1 MAEVI
6 SIARAGHAWAVKHRG
21 GYLGHANSYEE
32 AAVIG
37 RDLVRW
43 LHSQGR
49 PAELDLGEPRSFAR
63 PRQPAL

>member
-6 SIARAGHAWAVKHRG
+6 SIARAGRAWAVKHCG
-21 GYLGHANSYEE
+21 GFLGHANSYEE

-37 RDLVRW
+37 RELVSW

-49 PAELDLGEPRSFAR
+49 PAELDLGEPRSFAPPR
-63 PRQPAL
+63 PTSL